1 MKSAFGSKR
10 KARKIRVEEDE
21 EDSPDAS
28 SHSDSVNT
36 GKWLIT
42 AAINQADYERL
53 ADVVRVEISSSG
65 LKA

>member
-36 GKWLIT
+36 GK
-42 AAINQADYERL
+42 
-53 ADVVRVEISSSG
+53 
-65 LKA
+65 